1 MNQQRNAFLA
11 ALAGAMVAV
20 ACAPTD
26 AGIGTNVKTNLA
38 ADATVKAAPIDVGV
52 EKKTVTLSGTVDT
65 SVIKEQALVVAR
77 KTDGVSE
84 VVDQIV
90 VKEQGPVPGF
100 GRKMMGK
107 RMGMEE
113 RRESPKNDTLSGPV

>member
-1 MNQQRNAFLA
+1 MNQQRNAFLPA
-11 ALAGAMVAV
+11 FAVAMIAV

-26 AGIGTNVKTNLA
+26 AGIGTNVKANLV

-77 KTDGVSE
+77 KTDGVGE
-84 VVDQIV
+84 VVDRIV
-90 VKEQGPVPGF
+90 VKQEGPGPGF
-100 GRKMMGK
+100 GREMMGK
-107 RMGMEE
+107 EMGMEG
-113 RRESPKNDTLSGPV
+113 KTKTLKDDKQQ

>member
-26 AGIGTNVKTNLA
+26 AGISTNVKTNLA

-52 EKKTVTLSGTVDT
+52 EKKIVTLSGTVDT

-77 KTDGVSE
+77 KTDGVGE
-84 VVDQIV
+84 VVDRIV
-90 VKEQGPVPGF
+90 VKQEGLGPGF
-100 GRKMMGK
+100 GREMMG
-107 RMGMEE
+107 REMGMEGK
-113 RRESPKNDTLSGPV
+113 PKSLKDNKQQ